1 MPKLKLSRL
10 ALMTTLVS
18 LAVLGSVVGASA
30 NSRRAHGADFKIMI
44 ISGFN
49 TFSNANPE
57 ILQGALGAAAAIN
70 KAGGLPGGR
79 MITVTPCGTQN
90 SVTGDA
96 ACARQAVDQGY
107 DNVIHRSSFGAGGS
121 PILKAA
127 GIPEIG
133 MVPTLT
139 GDYIRNGNIFPVTTT
154 SQALFVA
161 AIAYE
166 LKTDKTLK
174 KWAAV
179 GVQNSGSDLTLKQT
193 KLLATKNGRT
203 FVGAFE
209 LPIVASPD
217 MLPTAQALAQLA
229 PDAVVCSCPVGYHVA
244 LDAAWNS
251 LGFFPKV
258 YISNTP
264 TLTPDL
270 LSQFVKLPAL
280 VIGGSDVPPVSATSS
295 PLVKAFLAD
304 MTAAGLAGDP
314 LNLDAVSE
322 IGWLDVRA
330 IGQLAALLP
339 KGTTATKELLIK
351 QIAKVTTAHPI
362 NLYNTIMWAPGSL
375 GPAAVPNNPNGLAFA
390 NRFDPATKQYVLA
403 SPTPIDA
410 WKYLGIAR
418 K

>member
-1 MPKLKLSRL
+1 
-10 ALMTTLVS
+10 
-18 LAVLGSVVGASA
+18 VVGASA
-30 NSRRAHGADFKIMI
+30 GRQRQQGADFKIMI

-96 ACARQAVDQGY
+96 ACARQAVDQGF
-107 DNVIHRSSFGAGGS
+107 DDVIHRSSFGAGGS
-121 PILKAA
+121 PILHAA

-133 MVPTLT
+133 MIPTLT
-139 GDYIRNGNIFPVTTT
+139 GDYVQNGTTFPIVTT

-161 AIAYE
+161 GMAYE
-166 LKTDKTLK
+166 LKNDKSLK

-179 GVQNSGSDLTLKQT
+179 GVQNSGSDLTVKQT
-193 KLLATKNGRT
+193 KLLSTKAGRK
-203 FVGAFE
+203 FVGGFE

-217 MLPTAQALAQLA
+217 MLPTAQKLSQLA
-229 PDAVVCSCPVGYHVA
+229 PDAIVCSCPVGYHVA
-244 LDAAWNS
+244 LDAAFNS

-264 TLTPDL
+264 TLTPAL
-270 LSQFVKLPAL
+270 LSQFVKLYPL
-280 VIGGSDVPPVSATSS
+280 IIGGSDLPPSSS
-295 PLVKAFLAD
+295 PSNPMVKAFLAD
-304 MTAAGLAGDP
+304 MKAANLDSDP

-322 IGWLDVRA
+322 DGWLDVRG
-330 IGQLAALLP
+330 IGKLAATLS
-339 KGTTATKELLIK
+339 KGTVATKEALIAAAMK
-351 QIAKVTTAHPI
+351 ATKKHPI
-362 NLYNTIMWAPGSL
+362 NLYNTIQWTPGTR
-375 GPAAVPNNPNGLAFA
+375 GPAAVPNDANGLAFV
-390 NRFDPATKQYVLA
+390 NRFDTSSKQYVLA
-403 SPTPIDA
+403 APKAFDA
-410 WKYLGIAR
+410 WAFLGIAR